1 MYKILENPVKFL
13 KKLISKNFTKMNEKE
28 NKYIVVHYTTDLN
41 SKSGKAMQNR
51 DYFNT
56 TTNQSSAHYIVD
68 NEFVVQAV
76 EDENKA
82 WHCGTSGKYKHPEA
96 RNSNSIGIEMCS
108 SNSSG
113 KAYKDCKSTDKE
125 WYFTPE
131 VVKNTVEL
139 IVDLMQ
145 KYNIS
150 IDRVIRH
157 YDVTGKTCPAP
168 YVNDESEWMVFK
180 TKILKE
186 IEDRKKKEEKEME
199 KEIFKKL
206 FDEMRKEL
214 QDNDCSNYSKE
225 AREWAVESGLIAGNG
240 TKINGEPNYMWGDFM
255 TREQMITI
263 LHRFRKIFVDKE

>member
-1 MYKILENPVKFL
+1 MYKIFDNSKKFI
-13 KKLISKNFTKMNEKE
+13 KNIITKNFKKATGKN

-41 SKSGKAMQNR
+41 SKSGKAMSNR

-56 TTNQSSAHYIVD
+56 TTNKSSSHYIVD
-68 NEFVVQAV
+68 DAFVVQAV
-76 EDENKA
+76 EDFDVA

-113 KAYKDCKSTDKE
+113 KAYKYCYATDKE

-131 VVKNTVEL
+131 VEKNTVEL

-145 KYNIS
+145 KYNIT

-157 YDVTGKTCPAP
+157 YDVSGKICPAP
-168 YVNDESEWMVFK
+168 YVNNDSEWMVFK

-186 IEDRKKKEEKEME
+186 IENRKEQEEDNMKQET
-199 KEIFKKL
+199 FNKL
-206 FDEMRKEL
+206 FEEMRKEL

-225 AREWAVESGLIAGNG
+225 AREWAVKDGLIAGNG
-240 TKINGEPNYMWGDFM
+240 TEINGEPNYMWRDFM
-255 TREQMITI
+255 TREQAMTI
-263 LHRFRKIFVDKE
+263 LHRFWKIFVDKE